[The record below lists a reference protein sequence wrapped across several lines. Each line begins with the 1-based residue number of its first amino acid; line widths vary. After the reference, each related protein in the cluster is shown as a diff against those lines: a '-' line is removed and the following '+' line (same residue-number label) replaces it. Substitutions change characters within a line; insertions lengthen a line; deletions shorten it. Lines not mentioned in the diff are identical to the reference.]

1 MKKTRAC
8 LVIMIGGTSS
18 ASARISIS
26 VFPRP
31 MMGTTVATAVE
42 L

>member
-1 MKKTRAC
+1 MKKIRAC
-8 LVIMIGGTSS
+8 LVVIIGGTSS

-31 MMGTTVATAVE
+31 KMGTTVATADE